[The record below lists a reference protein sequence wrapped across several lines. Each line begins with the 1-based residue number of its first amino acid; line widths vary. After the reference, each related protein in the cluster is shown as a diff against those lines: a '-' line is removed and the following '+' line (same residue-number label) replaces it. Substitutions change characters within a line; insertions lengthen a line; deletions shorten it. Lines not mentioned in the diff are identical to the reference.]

1 VRWYFVPQ
9 SVVIEGVRGTQAL
22 SRSGMLVTGFWWRTF
37 GLVLLANVLIAIPA
51 FLLLTPFTAVA
62 ESADRAVWALVGTA
76 VTTSVT
82 TPFVALYSTLLYYDL
97 LARRV
102 A

>member
-1 VRWYFVPQ
+1 MQKVVGSNPISRFEKACVCRPFRFRQ
-9 SVVIEGVRGTQAL
+9 SDSV
-22 SRSGMLVTGFWWRTF
+22 
-37 GLVLLANVLIAIPA
+37 GLI
-51 FLLLTPFTAVA
+51 LLTPFTTVA
-62 ESADRAVWALVGTA
+62 ESTDRAVWALIGSA

-97 LARRV
+97 LARR